1 MQARAILPWGVL
13 HYGEQHTEHGQAAKD
28 ALISYHL
35 ERSCSNIIHHCTA

>member
-28 ALISYHL
+28 ALITHHL
-35 ERSCSNIIHHCTA
+35 ERSCSNIIPHCTA